1 MANPP
6 TTESDL
12 EIIGTAR
19 KPNFS
24 DLRERGLIGL
34 PDPDTEIFFRRAE
47 FESEQAELKTQ
58 VRYHKGE
65 IALSFLRTRID
76 AFESGGDGV
85 GSGSGSGSEGC
96 ESARSAEVD
105 VEHAMV
111 KEKFVNIAGSVVMP
125 NLPDSLVANEACG
138 GSEKAVRV
146 LRDRS
151 AVQIRPYALEHEMYH
166 QMISTGKV
174 KA

>member
-24 DLRERGLIGL
+24 DLRGRGLIGL
-34 PDPDTEIFFRRAE
+34 PDPDTEILFRRAE

-58 VRYHKGE
+58 VRIHKGG
-65 IALSFLRTRID
+65 IALSFLRTKTD
-76 AFESGGDGV
+76 AFESGGGV
-85 GSGSGSGSEGC
+85 SSGSGSGSEGC

-105 VEHAMV
+105 VEHSMV
-111 KEKFVNIAGSVVMP
+111 EEQFENIAGSVGMR

-151 AVQIRPYALEHEMYH
+151 AVQIRPYAIEREMH
-166 QMISTGKV
+166 RQMMSTGKV

>member
-19 KPNFS
+19 KPNFA
-24 DLRERGLIGL
+24 DLRARGLVGL
-34 PDPDTEIFFRRAE
+34 PDPDPEILFRRAE
-47 FESEQAELKTQ
+47 FESEQAVLKTQ

-65 IALSFLRTRID
+65 NAPSFLRTKID
-76 AFESGGDGV
+76 AFESGSDGV
-85 GSGSGSGSEGC
+85 GSGSGSEGC

-105 VEHAMV
+105 VEHDMV
-111 KEKFVNIAGSVVMP
+111 EEKFVNMAGSVGMP

-151 AVQIRPYALEHEMYH
+151 AVQVRPYAVEREMYR